1 MRYLALLG
9 ILIVALCGAQAR
21 ADGFAWQDV
30 GFGLGLG
37 VDLPAD
43 LTVPNLAIAS
53 FRYKNM
59 QLQPFV
65 SLSNTKEDQ
74 NADDG
79 VVVSH
84 DKASEDTTELGALF
98 KYAFSRRNK
107 MDIQFIASLDYAHQ
121 TSKLNPEGPSNAST
135 TKEKTLDLSYGLGVE
150 WWFASNFSLTAT
162 ATNPLYEKVSTR
174 TTQEDIAGTTSTDD
188 DTRSYGL
195 VWDPNIAFAVVT
207 WF

>member
-1 MRYLALLG
+1 MRYQALLG
-9 ILIVALCGAQAR
+9 GFIVALCAQAQ
-21 ADGFAWQDV
+21 AGEQALDDY
-30 GFGLGLG
+30 GFGLGIG

-65 SLSNTKEDQ
+65 SLSNTKEEE

-79 VVVSH
+79 VVSQH
-84 DKASEDTTELGALF
+84 DNASVDIRELGAVF

-107 MDIQFIASLDYAHQ
+107 MDIQFIASMDYAHH
-121 TSKLNPEGPSNAST
+121 SEKSDPEGPFNSAT
-135 TKEKTLDLSYGLGVE
+135 TKEKSLDLSYGLGVE

-162 ATNPLYEKVSTR
+162 ATNPVYVKTSTH
-174 TTQEDIAGTTSTDD
+174 TTQEDIASTTSTESDES
-188 DTRSYGL
+188 RYGL
-195 VWDPNIAFAVVT
+195 VWDPNITFAVMT